1 MADIQVK
8 QESSN
13 SIKFSQVLEAG
24 ADQRVDLYFSL
35 PQDLG
40 INPKSLNE
48 EDYHHSAV
56 LGRRSYFSQ
65 GLHLPLVQGR
75 FTSFKKQSLE
85 DYRIYLNLFAYQFAV
100 AIETD
105 SKELARLSDPELF
118 YPSLQEQLGL
128 LAAMLKKFRRSSP
141 ADPKWQSYFENAD
154 NYLSWFC
161 EQAIL
166 KLLSHSPRTSEF
178 AECKELA
185 LAFCRE
191 ESSYRE
197 VNRYNSAQTVND
209 PNRISNKMLLLR
221 RLLQQ
226 GVVLKQEQ
234 RSLGKGLKKL
244 TTGVAT
250 ALVMMVVYSMVF
262 QAQGMLSGLTMALV
276 VVLAIIYGFRE
287 IFKDDIRDA
296 IWRRIQRGRPRWSR
310 ILRDTVSQSVIA
322 KQRIWLD
329 FVTSKDMPDT
339 VKEILQRRH
348 SQNKV
353 ESETLH
359 YAVHAKVSKTGFLAG
374 YHRIQESINFN
385 LVPFLRHLE
394 RSNIKVYREQDG
406 NVSSDSAER
415 RYQINVVV
423 SLRKGK
429 QAPSYARYKLTV
441 NRSGIVELT
450 QSSLPEN
457 ILAINS
463 ELEAPDSH

>member
-8 QESSN
+8 QESSY
-13 SIKFSQVLEAG
+13 SIKLSQVLEAG
-24 ADQRVDLYFSL
+24 ADQRIDLYFSL

-40 INPKSLNE
+40 VNPKSLNE
-48 EDYHHSAV
+48 EEYHHSAV
-56 LGRRSYFSQ
+56 FGRRSYYSQ

-105 SKELARLSDPELF
+105 SKELARVSDAEQF
-118 YPSLQEQLGL
+118 YPSLQELLTL

-161 EQAIL
+161 EQAVL
-166 KLLSHSPRTSEF
+166 KSLSHSPRSSEF
-178 AECKELA
+178 AECKDLA

-191 ESSYRE
+191 EAAYRE
-197 VNRYNSAQTVND
+197 ANRYNSAQTVND

-250 ALVMMVVYSMVF
+250 AMVMMVVYSMVF

-310 ILRDTVSQSVIA
+310 ILRDTVSQTVIA
-322 KQRIWLD
+322 KQWVWLE
-329 FVTSKDMPDT
+329 FVGNKDIPDA

-348 SQNKV
+348 RQNKV

-359 YAVHAKVSKTGFLAG
+359 YAVHAKVNKSGFLAG
-374 YHRIQESINFN
+374 YHRIQETINFN
-385 LVPFLRHLE
+385 LTPFIRHLE
-394 RSNIKVYREQDG
+394 RSKIKVYREQDG
-406 NVSSDSAER
+406 NVSSESAER

-423 SLRKGK
+423 AVR
-429 QAPSYARYKLTV
+429 QAKAAPRYARYKVTV
-441 NRSGIVELT
+441 NRSGIVEFIEST
-450 QSSLPEN
+450 IPDTIASIHQSD
-457 ILAINS
+457 
-463 ELEAPDSH
+463 EASAV